1 MSIKRSLSVALH
13 ARRRGSALSA
23 VPQGVCP
30 RCAIQT
36 FRGTRPNKP
45 RWTSRN
51 PTMWMNVG
59 RVLTL
64 LALVC
69 ASATF
74 ALSHKDAKLTNY
86 VYFDI
91 EQGDKTLGRITLG
104 LYGETAPKTVE
115 NFVTLAQRGEGRG
128 YAGSKFHRVIKN
140 FMIQGGDY
148 TRGDGRGGLSI
159 WGKSFPDEN
168 FDLIHEGPGIL
179 SMVRFCAYA
188 GERWSRL
195 QRLAVLHYDRQ
206 DAVARRSSRRVW
218 PRGRRHARR
227 QGHRE
232 HPDQCGRPP
241 ARGGGHRRLGRVD
254 GCPGRCT
261 WQG

>member
-1 MSIKRSLSVALH
+1 
-13 ARRRGSALSA
+13 
-23 VPQGVCP
+23 
-30 RCAIQT
+30 
-36 FRGTRPNKP
+36 
-45 RWTSRN
+45 
-51 PTMWMNVG
+51 MWMNVG

-179 SMVRFCAYA
+179 SMANA
-188 GERWSRL
+188 GPDSNGSQFFITTVKTPWL
-195 QRLAVLHYDRQ
+195 D
-206 DAVARRSSRRVW
+206 
-218 PRGRRHARR
+218 GRHVVF
-227 QGHRE
+227 
-232 HPDQCGRPP
+232 
-241 ARGGGHRRLGRVD
+241 GRVVD
-254 GCPGRCT
+254 GMHVVKAIENTQTSAGDRPLEEVVIADSGVLTDVQVDAPGKDEL
-261 WQG
+261 